1 MIKRAIA
8 IVTALFVASFMALL
22 TLAPS
27 AASASTCTNNCSSG
41 GGGGTNQ
48 GCDPATAT
56 CFDGAYQFVTLTGDK
71 SSRTTE
77 DFDVPPPPCLW
88 QDIGNAEIGSEVILT
103 FARDLDHMLP
113 EPVVEQLLKEL
124 RPVLGQAAD
133 LLGKAQ
139 AKPPGPPGTWYEI
152 RPNPAV
158 SAAESAGCDQTVM
171 FVWVAAGAAPPVQ
184 PLPAVDLAAYAYDHM
199 VLPDPEVTTSPVAK
213 GFVNFATYVW
223 TTWADSLYTG
233 TRARAVTAT
242 LGDQSV
248 TVWAQPTITI
258 HVNGPGTPYTNGCT
272 VDGSAYPLGEAP
284 ASKPGAPPDCG
295 ALWTSTDAS
304 ATVTATITWTVTYYN
319 GGPAGPVGNQL
330 AVIGTNGTSRVLP
343 INAIEAVN

>member
-27 AASASTCTNNCSSG
+27 AASASTCTNNCPTG

-56 CFDGAYQFVTLTGDK
+56 CFDGAYQFVTLKGDK

-88 QDIGNAEIGSEVILT
+88 QDIGG
-103 FARDLDHMLP
+103 P
-113 EPVVEQLLKEL
+113 
-124 RPVLGQAAD
+124 QAAIEDIQAAIELVEAQGPGVPGGPALMQQLTND
-133 LLGKAQ
+133 LKQ
-139 AKPPGPPGTWYEI
+139 AAKQETQKPAPKGDWYIEE
-152 RPNPAV
+152 PNPAV
-158 SAAESAGCDQTVM
+158 SAAESANCGTPLL
-171 FVWVAAGAAPPVQ
+171 FFWVAAGTAPPVQ

-199 VLPDPEVTTSPVAK
+199 VLPDPEVTTSPAAK